1 MKNYSIFAVSKED
14 GKILGLTETSFG
26 YIWSDERVRAFFAEK
41 DWESHN
47 FWKISHSKFYENRIE
62 SGIDFFSKKA
72 KAFVTIKYGYNY
84 SEKINGK
91 GMIRKM
97 KKAFADQNY
106 KWYHACGRSVQEY
119 EWKWVNHIST
129 LVKPP
134 KGFEVIVC
142 RTNSKHCPV
151 KVDFSE
157 RNLMAKQRIVYN
169 KYNWRNLRFEMNKL
183 LGSKISIQ

>member
-1 MKNYSIFAVSKED
+1 MKNYSIFAISKED

-26 YIWSDERVRAFFAEK
+26 YMWSDERVRAFSAEK
-41 DWESHN
+41 DWESRT
-47 FWKISHSKFYENRIE
+47 FWKVPHSEFYKERIE
-62 SGIDFFSKKA
+62 RGIDFLSKKP
-72 KAFVTIKYGYNY
+72 FVTIKYGYNY
-84 SEKINGK
+84 CERIKGK
-91 GMIRKM
+91 GMVRKM

-106 KWYHACGRSVQEY
+106 KWYHACGRSAQEY

-134 KGFEVIVC
+134 KGFEVIIC

-157 RNLMAKQRIVYN
+157 RSLMTKERIAYN
-169 KYNWRNLRFEMNKL
+169 KYNWRNLRFEMNEL
-183 LGSKISIQ
+183 LDSKIPIQ